1 MASWSQEWDQVRRRT
16 RKALG
21 VTELLLTW
29 VVVVAAQLC
38 VKTHNTSHLKTH
50 PSLPKP
56 VFAGSQ
62 PHDKPKEREERW
74 QKGTSGKGTKKQ
86 NIQGQCLGKGFGDCY
101 LYMELTRSR
110 ELNLL
115 SFLKKLYSQRK
126 KKPGL
131 KKPWVV

>member
-1 MASWSQEWDQVRRRT
+1 MGSRAKAHKESVRGDGTALDLGCGGSCTAMCQNSQH
-16 RKALG
+16 
-21 VTELLLTW
+21 VTP
-29 VVVVAAQLC
+29 
-38 VKTHNTSHLKTH
+38 KTH

-56 VFAGSQ
+56 VVAGSQ